1 VNYTRATTPLIVLAL
16 VFTDPILPFA
26 AGEMEN
32 DAPQQK
38 ELASLRKE
46 IEKYEQQ
53 LSQKKA
59 KEANV
64 VNLIASLDREI
75 DTATGYLR
83 TLKQDIRQREGQ
95 VKGYSA
101 EISATG
107 KEIEELKALIKN
119 RIVSFYKHGRV
130 REIELLLKSKSLTQ
144 IKVWMRYQK
153 LIAENDR
160 HNYQS
165 LIEKQKQIEGQQ
177 NLLRVEISEKDRRM
191 KEQQLEEQRLKLSRE
206 KRSKYLAAI
215 RNDQKVLKQHLEEIK
230 KAEQQIMSFIAKA
243 EEERLTEKVRKPAT
257 HGAIERPPDRS
268 HKFAAL
274 RGKLLW
280 PTQGTVISHFGR
292 QKHPSLNTITENLG
306 IEIKAKLGAP
316 VKVVDDGQVQTIT
329 WQRGRGNIVIISHDD
344 GYYTVY
350 THLAEIE
357 VNLQQEV
364 KQGQVIGTVGDSG
377 SINGPMLHFQIWK
390 NTSNLNPEDWLT

>member
-1 VNYTRATTPLIVLAL
+1 MLVITGSILAL
-16 VFTDPILPFA
+16 DS
-26 AGEMEN
+26 GEVEN

-38 ELASLRKE
+38 ELASLRQE

-59 KEANV
+59 KEANI
-64 VNLIASLDREI
+64 VNLIANLDREI

-83 TLKQDIRQREGQ
+83 TLKKDIRQRERQ
-95 VKGYSA
+95 VNRYSS
-101 EISATG
+101 EISATA
-107 KEIEELKALIKN
+107 KEIEELKALIKK

-160 HNYQS
+160 RNYQS
-165 LIEKQKQIEGQQ
+165 LIEKQKLLEDQQ
-177 NLLRVEISEKDRRM
+177 NLLRLEIGEKDRRM
-191 KEQQLEEQRLKLSRE
+191 REQQLEERRLKSSRE

-230 KAEQQIMSFIAKA
+230 RAEQQILSFIAKA
-243 EEERLTEKVRKPAT
+243 EEQRLTEKMRRPVT
-257 HGAIERPPDRS
+257 QGSIERPPDRS

-280 PTQGTVISHFGR
+280 PTQGTVVTHFGR
-292 QKHPSLNTITENLG
+292 QKHPALNTITENLG

-357 VNLQQEV
+357 VNLQQQV

-377 SINGPMLHFQIWK
+377 SINGPILHFQIWK

>member
-1 VNYTRATTPLIVLAL
+1 MFMLA
-16 VFTDPILPFA
+16 VAGPILPLA
-26 AGEMEN
+26 SGEMETN
-32 DAPQQK
+32 APQQR
-38 ELASLRKE
+38 ELTSLRKE

-59 KEANV
+59 KEATV
-64 VNLIASLDREI
+64 VNLISSLDREI
-75 DTATGYLR
+75 DTATGYLQ
-83 TLKQDIRQREGQ
+83 TLKKDIRIRERQ
-95 VKGYSA
+95 VRNYSA
-101 EISATG
+101 EIEASG
-107 KEIEELKALIKN
+107 KEIEELKALIKK

-160 HNYQS
+160 RNYQS
-165 LIEKQKQIEGQQ
+165 LIEKQKQLEGQQ
-177 NLLRVEISEKDRRM
+177 SLLRLEISEKDRRM
-191 KEQQLEEQRLKLSRE
+191 KDQQTEEQRLKVSRE
-206 KRSKYLAAI
+206 KRSKYLTAI
-215 RNDQKVLKQHLEEIK
+215 RNDQKVLKQHLEEVK

-243 EEERLTEKVRKPAT
+243 EEQRLTEKVRKPST
-257 HGAIERPPDRS
+257 HGTIERPPDRA
-268 HKFAAL
+268 HKFATL
-274 RGKLLW
+274 RGKLSW
-280 PTQGTVISHFGR
+280 PTPGTVVSHFGR
-292 QKHPSLNTITENLG
+292 QKHPELNTITENLG

-316 VKVVDDGQVQTIT
+316 VRVVDDGQVQTIT

-377 SINGPMLHFQIWK
+377 SINGPILHFQIWK